1 MTESEQRSTRGRP
14 KTFDRD
20 RAIDV
25 AIDSYWREGP
35 QRMSLNEVCRRADVS
50 KPGVYREFGNEDGL
64 LDAALARYAKQELPP
79 LFDLVASGQPFGEVL
94 DSLVTSMTEPRADRP
109 TGCLLAKTRVAREEM
124 GPLAREQLDQ
134 LRQLSVDTY
143 QRWIERAQR
152 EGEVDPSIPPEL
164 AARFVD
170 AQFNNILGQVAA
182 GEDPEMIRA
191 QAKLAFA
198 GLSGEVRFDA
208 GDREEAGRRQADFG
222 PGL

>member
-1 MTESEQRSTRGRP
+1 METGRNVTESEQRSTPGRP

-35 QRMSLNEVCRRADVS
+35 GRISLNEVCRRADVS

-64 LDAALARYAKQELPP
+64 LDAALARYAERELAP
-79 LFDLVASGQPFGEVL
+79 LFELVASGRPFGEVL
-94 DSLVTSMTEPRADRP
+94 DSLVTSMTEPRSGRP
-109 TGCLLAKTRVAREEM
+109 AGCLLAKTRVSREVV

-134 LRQLSVDTY
+134 LRRLSLDTY
-143 QRWIERAQR
+143 RRWIERAQR
-152 EGEVDPSIPPEL
+152 DGEVDPSIPPEL

-191 QAKLAFA
+191 QASLAFA
-198 GLSGEVRFDA
+198 GISGGASLD
-208 GDREEAGRRQADFG
+208 
-222 PGL
+222 PGV